1 MRSDVRSA
9 INGATE
15 SLTHLSVGLCVSVG
29 NECVYV
35 AYLKMSEIANIGLH
49 AFDVAKQFY
58 KVQKLQ
64 YQSACACVVRVE
76 STC

>member
-1 MRSDVRSA
+1 M
-9 INGATE
+9 
-15 SLTHLSVGLCVSVG
+15 
-29 NECVYV
+29 YV

-64 YQSACACVVRVE
+64 
-76 STC
+76 